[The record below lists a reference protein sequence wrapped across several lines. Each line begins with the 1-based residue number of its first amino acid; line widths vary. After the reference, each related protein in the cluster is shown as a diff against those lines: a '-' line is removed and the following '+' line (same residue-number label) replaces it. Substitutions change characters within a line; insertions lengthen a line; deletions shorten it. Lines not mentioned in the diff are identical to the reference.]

1 MYGCDGYGDSV
12 DGSYSK
18 KEGTSLIPFCILA
31 IENDDDREFMAELFL
46 RYQRLL
52 YNEIYEILNNPW
64 NTEDILQATLV
75 KLIDKIPELRKKEE
89 TKLVSYMVVAARN
102 NTYNF
107 LRAQKKSAQV
117 SFEEYSG
124 QENSAS
130 ADRQI
135 ESGMIAKEEIE
146 EMVRRWSQLDERSK
160 RLLEG
165 KYILGKSDEALAGEL
180 SINPASVR
188 MALTRARQNAYQIF
202 TK

>member
-1 MYGCDGYGDSV
+1 M
-12 DGSYSK
+12 
-18 KEGTSLIPFCILA
+18 
-31 IENDDDREFMAELFL
+31 
-46 RYQRLL
+46 
-52 YNEIYEILNNPW
+52 
-64 NTEDILQATLV
+64 
-75 KLIDKIPELRKKEE
+75 
-89 TKLVSYMVVAARN
+89 SYMVVAARN

-160 RLLEG
+160 HLLEG
-165 KYILGKSDEALAGEL
+165 KYILGKSDEALAEEL
-180 SINPASVR
+180 SIKPASVR
-188 MALTRARQNAYQIF
+188 MALTRARQNAYQIL

>member
-1 MYGCDGYGDSV
+1 M
-12 DGSYSK
+12 
-18 KEGTSLIPFCILA
+18 IPFCILA

-52 YNEIYEILNNPW
+52 YNEIYEILKNPW
-64 NTEDILQATLV
+64 NTEDVLQATLV
-75 KLIDKIPELRKKEE
+75 KLIDKISELRKKEE
-89 TKLVSYMVVAARN
+89 AKLVSYMVVAARN

-160 RLLEG
+160 HLLEG
-165 KYILGKSDEALAGEL
+165 KYILGKSDEALAEEL
-180 SINPASVR
+180 PIKPASVR
-188 MALTRARQNAYQIF
+188 MALTRARQNAYQIL

>member
-1 MYGCDGYGDSV
+1 M
-12 DGSYSK
+12 
-18 KEGTSLIPFCILA
+18 
-31 IENDDDREFMAELFL
+31 
-46 RYQRLL
+46 
-52 YNEIYEILNNPW
+52 
-64 NTEDILQATLV
+64 QATLV
-75 KLIDKIPELRKKEE
+75 KLIDKISELRKKEE
-89 TKLVSYMVVAARN
+89 AKLVSYMVVAARN

-160 RLLEG
+160 HLLEG
-165 KYILGKSDEALAGEL
+165 KYILGKSDEALAEEL

-188 MALTRARQNAYQIF
+188 MALTRARQNVYQIL

>member
-1 MYGCDGYGDSV
+1 MFGELGCK
-12 DGSYSK
+12 GSLY
-18 KEGTSLIPFCILA
+18 TL
-31 IENDDDREFMAELFL
+31 LFAASS

-52 YNEIYEILNNPW
+52 YNEIYEILKNPW
-64 NTEDILQATLV
+64 NTEDVLQATLV
-75 KLIDKIPELRKKEE
+75 KLIDKISELRKKEE
-89 TKLVSYMVVAARN
+89 AKLVSYMVVAARN

-107 LRAQKKSAQV
+107 LRAQKKSAQD

-160 RLLEG
+160 HLLEG
-165 KYILGKSDEALAGEL
+165 KYILGKSDEALAEEL
-180 SINPASVR
+180 SIKPASVR
-188 MALTRARQNAYQIF
+188 MALTRARQNAYQIL

>member
-1 MYGCDGYGDSV
+1 M
-12 DGSYSK
+12 
-18 KEGTSLIPFCILA
+18 
-31 IENDDDREFMAELFL
+31 FL

-52 YNEIYEILNNPW
+52 YNEIYEILKNPW
-64 NTEDILQATLV
+64 NTEDVLQATLV
-75 KLIDKIPELRKKEE
+75 KLIDKISELRKKEE
-89 TKLVSYMVVAARN
+89 AKLVSYMVVAARN

-160 RLLEG
+160 HLLEG
-165 KYILGKSDEALAGEL
+165 KYILGKSDEALAEEL
-180 SINPASVR
+180 SIKPASVR
-188 MALTRARQNAYQIF
+188 MALTRARQNAYQIL

>member
-1 MYGCDGYGDSV
+1 M
-12 DGSYSK
+12 
-18 KEGTSLIPFCILA
+18 IPFCILA

-75 KLIDKIPELRKKEE
+75 KLIDKIPELRKKEK

-160 RLLEG
+160 HLLEG
-165 KYILGKSDEALAGEL
+165 KYILGKSDEALAEEL

-188 MALTRARQNAYQIF
+188 MALTRARQNAYQIL

>member
-1 MYGCDGYGDSV
+1 M
-12 DGSYSK
+12 
-18 KEGTSLIPFCILA
+18 IPFCILA

-52 YNEIYEILNNPW
+52 YNEIYEILKNPW
-64 NTEDILQATLV
+64 NTEDVLQATLV
-75 KLIDKIPELRKKEE
+75 KLIDKISELRKKEE
-89 TKLVSYMVVAARN
+89 TKLVSYMVVVARN

-117 SFEEYSG
+117 AFEEYSG

-146 EMVRRWSQLDERSK
+146 EMVRRWSQLDERLFNIFSMEFRRN
-160 RLLEG
+160 RLFRNV
-165 KYILGKSDEALAGEL
+165 AT
-180 SINPASVR
+180 PHFR
-188 MALTRARQNAYQIF
+188 RQGQCPHHAANIP
-202 TK
+202 

>member
-1 MYGCDGYGDSV
+1 
-12 DGSYSK
+12 
-18 KEGTSLIPFCILA
+18 
-31 IENDDDREFMAELFL
+31 MAELFL

-52 YNEIYEILNNPW
+52 YNEIYEILKNPW
-64 NTEDILQATLV
+64 NTEDVLQATLV
-75 KLIDKIPELRKKEE
+75 KLIDKISELRKKEE
-89 TKLVSYMVVAARN
+89 AKLVSYMVVAARN

-160 RLLEG
+160 HLLEG
-165 KYILGKSDEALAGEL
+165 KYILGKSDEALAEEL
-180 SINPASVR
+180 SIKPASVR
-188 MALTRARQNAYQIF
+188 MALTRARQNAYQIL

>member
-1 MYGCDGYGDSV
+1 M
-12 DGSYSK
+12 
-18 KEGTSLIPFCILA
+18 IPFCILA

-89 TKLVSYMVVAARN
+89 TKLVSYMVVATRN

-160 RLLEG
+160 HLLEG
-165 KYILGKSDEALAGEL
+165 KYILGKSDEALAEEL

-188 MALTRARQNAYQIF
+188 MALTRARQNAYQIL
-202 TK
+202 TN

>member
-1 MYGCDGYGDSV
+1 M
-12 DGSYSK
+12 
-18 KEGTSLIPFCILA
+18 IPFCILA

-89 TKLVSYMVVAARN
+89 TKLVSYMVVAVRN

-160 RLLEG
+160 HLLEG
-165 KYILGKSDEALAGEL
+165 KYILGKSDEALAEEL

-188 MALTRARQNAYQIF
+188 MALTRARQNAYQII

>member
-1 MYGCDGYGDSV
+1 M
-12 DGSYSK
+12 
-18 KEGTSLIPFCILA
+18 IPFCILA

-52 YNEIYEILNNPW
+52 YNEIYEILKNPW
-64 NTEDILQATLV
+64 NTEDVLQATLV
-75 KLIDKIPELRKKEE
+75 KLIDKISELRKKEE
-89 TKLVSYMVVAARN
+89 AKLVSYMVVAARN

-107 LRAQKKSAQV
+107 LRAQKKAAQV

-160 RLLEG
+160 HLLEG
-165 KYILGKSDEALAGEL
+165 KYILGKSDEALAEEL
-180 SINPASVR
+180 SIKPASVR
-188 MALTRARQNAYQIF
+188 MALTRARQNAYQIL

>member
-1 MYGCDGYGDSV
+1 M
-12 DGSYSK
+12 
-18 KEGTSLIPFCILA
+18 IPFCILA

-75 KLIDKIPELRKKEE
+75 KLIDKILELRKKEE

-135 ESGMIAKEEIE
+135 ESGMIAKEE
-146 EMVRRWSQLDERSK
+146 MVRRWSQLDERSK
-160 RLLEG
+160 HLLEG
-165 KYILGKSDEALAGEL
+165 KYILGKSDEALAEEL

-188 MALTRARQNAYQIF
+188 MALTRARQNAYQIL

>member
-1 MYGCDGYGDSV
+1 MFGELGCK
-12 DGSYSK
+12 GSLY
-18 KEGTSLIPFCILA
+18 TL
-31 IENDDDREFMAELFL
+31 LFAASS

-89 TKLVSYMVVAARN
+89 PKLVSYMVVAARN

-160 RLLEG
+160 HLLEG
-165 KYILGKSDEALAGEL
+165 KYILGKSDEALAEEL
-180 SINPASVR
+180 SIKPASVR
-188 MALTRARQNAYQIF
+188 MALTRARQNAYQIL

>member
-1 MYGCDGYGDSV
+1 M
-12 DGSYSK
+12 
-18 KEGTSLIPFCILA
+18 IPFCILA
-31 IENDDDREFMAELFL
+31 IENDDDRELMAELFL

-75 KLIDKIPELRKKEE
+75 KLIDKISELRKKEE
-89 TKLVSYMVVAARN
+89 AKLVSYMVVAARN

-117 SFEEYSG
+117 AFEEYSG

-160 RLLEG
+160 HLLEG
-165 KYILGKSDEALAGEL
+165 KYILGKSDEALAEEL

-188 MALTRARQNAYQIF
+188 MALTRARQNAYQIL

>member
-1 MYGCDGYGDSV
+1 M
-12 DGSYSK
+12 
-18 KEGTSLIPFCILA
+18 IPFCILA

-130 ADRQI
+130 ADR
-135 ESGMIAKEEIE
+135 
-146 EMVRRWSQLDERSK
+146 
-160 RLLEG
+160 
-165 KYILGKSDEALAGEL
+165 
-180 SINPASVR
+180 
-188 MALTRARQNAYQIF
+188 
-202 TK
+202 

>member
-1 MYGCDGYGDSV
+1 M
-12 DGSYSK
+12 
-18 KEGTSLIPFCILA
+18 
-31 IENDDDREFMAELFL
+31 
-46 RYQRLL
+46 
-52 YNEIYEILNNPW
+52 
-64 NTEDILQATLV
+64 QATLV
-75 KLIDKIPELRKKEE
+75 KLIDKISELRKKEE
-89 TKLVSYMVVAARN
+89 AKLVSYMVVAARN

-160 RLLEG
+160 HLLEG
-165 KYILGKSDEALAGEL
+165 KYILGKSDEALAEEL

-188 MALTRARQNAYQIF
+188 MALTRARQNAYQII

>member
-1 MYGCDGYGDSV
+1 M
-12 DGSYSK
+12 
-18 KEGTSLIPFCILA
+18 IPFCILA

-75 KLIDKIPELRKKEE
+75 KLIDKIPELRKKGE

-107 LRAQKKSAQV
+107 LRAQKKAAQV
-117 SFEEYSG
+117 SFEEYSR

-160 RLLEG
+160 HLLEG
-165 KYILGKSDEALAGEL
+165 KYILGKSDEALAEEL

-188 MALTRARQNAYQIF
+188 MALTRARQNAYQIL

>member
-1 MYGCDGYGDSV
+1 
-12 DGSYSK
+12 
-18 KEGTSLIPFCILA
+18 LIPFCILA

-52 YNEIYEILNNPW
+52 YNEIYEILKNPW
-64 NTEDILQATLV
+64 NTEDVLQATLV
-75 KLIDKIPELRKKEE
+75 KLIDKISELRKKEE
-89 TKLVSYMVVAARN
+89 AKLVSYMVVAARN

-160 RLLEG
+160 HLLEG
-165 KYILGKSDEALAGEL
+165 KYILGKSDEALAEEL
-180 SINPASVR
+180 SIKPASVR
-188 MALTRARQNAYQIF
+188 MALTRARQNAYQIL

>member
-1 MYGCDGYGDSV
+1 M
-12 DGSYSK
+12 
-18 KEGTSLIPFCILA
+18 IPFCILA

-52 YNEIYEILNNPW
+52 YNEIYEILKNPW
-64 NTEDILQATLV
+64 NTEDVLQATLV
-75 KLIDKIPELRKKEE
+75 KLIDKISELRKKEE
-89 TKLVSYMVVAARN
+89 AKLVSYMVVAARN

-117 SFEEYSG
+117 SFEEYRG

-160 RLLEG
+160 HLLEG
-165 KYILGKSDEALAGEL
+165 KYILGKSDEALAEEL
-180 SINPASVR
+180 SIKPASVR
-188 MALTRARQNAYQIF
+188 MALTRARQNAYQIL

>member
-1 MYGCDGYGDSV
+1 M
-12 DGSYSK
+12 
-18 KEGTSLIPFCILA
+18 IPFCILA

-52 YNEIYEILNNPW
+52 YNEIYEILKNPW
-64 NTEDILQATLV
+64 NTEDVLQATLV
-75 KLIDKIPELRKKEE
+75 KLIDKISELRKKEE
-89 TKLVSYMVVAARN
+89 AKLVSYMVVAARN

-146 EMVRRWSQLDERSK
+146 DMYNYTVAV
-160 RLLEG
+160 
-165 KYILGKSDEALAGEL
+165 SDDGYCTEYMPE
-180 SINPASVR
+180 
-188 MALTRARQNAYQIF
+188 
-202 TK
+202 

>member
-1 MYGCDGYGDSV
+1 M
-12 DGSYSK
+12 
-18 KEGTSLIPFCILA
+18 IPFCILA

-75 KLIDKIPELRKKEE
+75 KLIDKILELRKKEE

-160 RLLEG
+160 HLLEG
-165 KYILGKSDEALAGEL
+165 KYILGKRSDRFL
-180 SINPASVR
+180 
-188 MALTRARQNAYQIF
+188 
-202 TK
+202 

>member
-1 MYGCDGYGDSV
+1 M
-12 DGSYSK
+12 
-18 KEGTSLIPFCILA
+18 
-31 IENDDDREFMAELFL
+31 NHR
-46 RYQRLL
+46 RYLHIHHSHTNRL
-52 YNEIYEILNNPW
+52 YEILNNPW

-75 KLIDKIPELRKKEE
+75 KLIDKIPELQKKEE

-165 KYILGKSDEALAGEL
+165 KYILGKSDEALAEEL

-188 MALTRARQNAYQIF
+188 MALTRARQNAYQIL

>member
-1 MYGCDGYGDSV
+1 M
-12 DGSYSK
+12 
-18 KEGTSLIPFCILA
+18 IPFCILA

-52 YNEIYEILNNPW
+52 YNEIYEILKNPW
-64 NTEDILQATLV
+64 NTEDVLQATLV
-75 KLIDKIPELRKKEE
+75 KLIDKISELRKKEE
-89 TKLVSYMVVAARN
+89 AKLVSYMVVAARN

-107 LRAQKKSAQV
+107 LRAQKKAAQV

-160 RLLEG
+160 HLLEG
-165 KYILGKSDEALAGEL
+165 KYMLGKSDEALAEEL

-188 MALTRARQNAYQIF
+188 MALTRARQNAYQII

>member
-1 MYGCDGYGDSV
+1 M
-12 DGSYSK
+12 
-18 KEGTSLIPFCILA
+18 IPFCILA

-75 KLIDKIPELRKKEE
+75 KLIDKIPELLKKEE

-160 RLLEG
+160 HLLEG
-165 KYILGKSDEALAGEL
+165 KYILGKSDEALAEEL

-188 MALTRARQNAYQIF
+188 MALTRARQNAYQIL

>member
-1 MYGCDGYGDSV
+1 M
-12 DGSYSK
+12 
-18 KEGTSLIPFCILA
+18 IPFCILA

-64 NTEDILQATLV
+64 NTEDILRATLV

-117 SFEEYSG
+117 SFEE
-124 QENSAS
+124 
-130 ADRQI
+130 
-135 ESGMIAKEEIE
+135 IAGRKI
-146 EMVRRWSQLDERSK
+146 RRAQTGR
-160 RLLEG
+160 
-165 KYILGKSDEALAGEL
+165 
-180 SINPASVR
+180 
-188 MALTRARQNAYQIF
+188 
-202 TK
+202 